1 MQLSM
6 RQLIQ
11 SPVKMNHLIHSPM
24 KMKKSHLIHSP
35 MKMPEETREQ
45 LIQSPVKMGH
55 LMHSPTKKTRPNET
69 PQETRPNETS
79 LDQKICLVPNLGLGD
94 LGLKWHLL
102 EPVLFSKNLSC
113 SEENGPRSE

>member
-45 LIQSPVKMGH
+45 LIQPPVKMGH
-55 LMHSPTKKTRPNET
+55 LMHSPTMMEQLTLPQETRPNET

-94 LGLKWHLL
+94 LGLKWHLF
-102 EPVLFSKNLSC
+102 EPVPF
-113 SEENGPRSE
+113 